1 MNGHSQ
7 DNGQRKNIYMDVLVE
22 EFEKCNLKK
31 KKGAHIQ
38 AFINQEKRAY
48 DK

>member
-1 MNGHSQ
+1 
-7 DNGQRKNIYMDVLVE
+7 MDVLVE

-48 DK
+48 DKWHNVKRKDFAII